1 MLTVRQ
7 YAKMNWERLGCE
19 VDWLAQAGFCSDFP
33 AKMDKTDA
41 FLEIFQLEEDW
52 QFHWVWH

>member
-52 QFHWVWH
+52 QFH